1 MMKNT
6 YTRISWNGQ
15 FLLLLLRQV
24 PSAVEHYFN
33 SMDQSLA
40 EISTSGPSARDVTSR
55 NCGTLRLIVSP
66 AAMEGNHSKA
76 VYKVNLTSREPNCQG
91 PNQMQSLIFE
101 MISDNHPCLL
111 NVVLMAKH
119 GETSLHQAG
128 TAIVP
133 MELALRSNS
142 EWFHVFHL
150 SPRCG
155 IKWSVLSG
163 GPMMGTWSDMKNS
176 ESSWITWITASR
188 DLDLRRGWCLRDWD
202 ELNQCGMP
210 SKCWRYWTTMGS
222 HPQISSKWLKVACV
236 ADSKWHTLAWS
247 SKTKLP
253 MNLATN
259 HLSLDQHRCTRQKPP
274 GVPQRWKTENCGVCD
289 ELFLIHSCTKTCKP
303 SHTIM

>member
-1 MMKNT
+1 MVWKGYPVVFHKVLTCSISSSPCNCEKAAHGAVALWGKWPSSPARRYQVLGMILWWKIRIYLYIQYIYYIL

-33 SMDQSLA
+33 SMDQNLA

-91 PNQMQSLIFE
+91 LNQMQSLIFE
-101 MISDNHPCLL
+101 MISNNHPCLL

-128 TAIVP
+128 TSIVQLCA

-163 GPMMGTWSDMKNS
+163 VPMMGTWSDMKNS
-176 ESSWITWITASR
+176 ESSWITWMHHVT
-188 DLDLRRGWCLRDWD
+188 
-202 ELNQCGMP
+202 
-210 SKCWRYWTTMGS
+210 
-222 HPQISSKWLKVACV
+222 
-236 ADSKWHTLAWS
+236 
-247 SKTKLP
+247 
-253 MNLATN
+253 
-259 HLSLDQHRCTRQKPP
+259 
-274 GVPQRWKTENCGVCD
+274 
-289 ELFLIHSCTKTCKP
+289 
-303 SHTIM
+303 